1 MMVDE
6 MKRQDLLPIEVRYIC
21 RKSKG
26 KTLHCIALHCT
37 ALHCTAMYC
46 AAMYSIELY
55 YTVVHCMYFTAHTV
69 SYKSIKN

>member
-26 KTLHCIALHCT
+26 KTLAALHCT
-37 ALHCTAMYC
+37 TLYCVALYCTA
-46 AAMYSIELY
+46 LY
-55 YTVVHCMYFTAHTV
+55 YTMLLSDLVLHITSCREHGML
-69 SYKSIKN
+69 

>member
-26 KTLHCIALHCT
+26 KTLAVLHCTILYCTALHYTILHCTALLYRTVQLYRTVLHCT
-37 ALHCTAMYC
+37 ALHCTV
-46 AAMYSIELY
+46 LY
-55 YTVVHCMYFTAHTV
+55 
-69 SYKSIKN
+69 